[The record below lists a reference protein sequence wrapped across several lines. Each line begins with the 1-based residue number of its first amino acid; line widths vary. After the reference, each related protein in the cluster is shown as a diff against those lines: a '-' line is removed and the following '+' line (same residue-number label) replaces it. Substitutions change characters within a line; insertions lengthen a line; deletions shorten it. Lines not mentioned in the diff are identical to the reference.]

1 VGKVNF
7 GPLLLGGKN
16 KETVRLKNLEDVAIP
31 FSFTKESIKG
41 DPEFADSLVVTPMS
55 GVINPDSDVN
65 IEITFAP
72 KVEK

>member
-1 VGKVNF
+1 MNF

-16 KETVRLKNLEDVAIP
+16 KETVKLRNLEDVSIP

-41 DPEFADSLVVTPMS
+41 DIEYADSLIVNPMS
-55 GVINPDSDVN
+55 GIINADSDVN
-65 IEITFAP
+65 VEITFVP